1 MDAPDNAEPRSS
13 GTWPQSPSGFWKRA
27 DTSNCKK
34 AGSMKR
40 GLPSFSL
47 QCHGDTRSRFSLL
60 WLFLSAI
67 LLPANCTAQ
76 GGTNVLLIT
85 IDTLRADHLGCYG
98 YQGIKTPHIDGL
110 ARW

>member
-1 MDAPDNAEPRSS
+1 
-13 GTWPQSPSGFWKRA
+13 
-27 DTSNCKK
+27 
-34 AGSMKR
+34 MKR
-40 GLPSFSL
+40 GLPTLSP

-110 ARW
+110 ARWSPLQNLHRAGPSDAPLPRVHSN

>member
-1 MDAPDNAEPRSS
+1 
-13 GTWPQSPSGFWKRA
+13 
-27 DTSNCKK
+27 
-34 AGSMKR
+34 MKR
-40 GLPSFSL
+40 GLPTLSP

-60 WLFLSAI
+60 WLFLSVI

-110 ARW
+110 ARDGVLFTLSPLTLPMRRISRSGSSSVG